1 MDVTEEM
8 IGRFFRNE
16 STPAEA
22 TAVKT
27 WLDSHPDE
35 MEKYAVEM
43 ERFTTRDR
51 LHPATSQTLFKKIGD
66 NLGRKSK
73 TRRAYRTLAIA
84 ASVLLVATALWLFVR
99 QPAAHKE
106 DISIA
111 RTASP
116 SLVRVVNSSDTIMR
130 LTLEDGSTVEL
141 AQQSGLSYYKPFIND
156 RRDLSLKGTASFT
169 VAKDEK
175 RSFTVYAEGIAT
187 TALGTR
193 FRVRAPGGKE
203 PVTVQLY
210 EGKVVV
216 KQVDGD
222 AMNYLAPGQQ
232 LVFNAITQKMTL
244 TRNGE
249 DAMAVKDVIA
259 TAKKNISPDLV
270 FKDMPFEEVI
280 TRLEKEY
287 KGEIRY
293 DSAAVKKINVTAEF
307 RHAETLFNILN
318 TIATLNGLTVSQQ
331 GDTYTIR

>member
-8 IGRFFRNE
+8 IGRFFKNE
-16 STPAEA
+16 ATPAEA
-22 TAVKT
+22 TAVKN
-27 WLDSHPDE
+27 WFDCHPDE

-51 LHPATSQTLFKKIGD
+51 LHPATARALFKKIGD
-66 NLGRKSK
+66 NIGRKNKSRQ
-73 TRRAYRTLAIA
+73 TYRTLAIA
-84 ASVLLVATALWLFVR
+84 ASVLLVAAGLWLLVR
-99 QPAAHKE
+99 QQGAHKA
-106 DISIA
+106 DNSIA

-116 SLVRVVNSSDTIMR
+116 ALIRVVNSSDTIMR

-203 PVTVQLY
+203 AVTVQLF

-216 KQVDGD
+216 KQVNGD

-232 LVFNAITQKMTL
+232 LVFNTITQRMTL
-244 TRNGE
+244 TRN
-249 DAMAVKDVIA
+249 DAMAAKEGMT
-259 TAKKNISPDLV
+259 TAKKNISKNLV

-280 TRLEKEY
+280 TKLEKEY

-307 RHAETLFNILN
+307 NHTETLFNILN
-318 TIATLNGLTVSQQ
+318 TIAALNGLTVSQQ